1 VRRRPWLVPFA
12 VLLVAG
18 AAACGDDDGETSTG
32 GPASTE
38 PAPVGQIEYPAGAD
52 DVVIEIASEGGLAGP
67 QAVSTPPQLVVIGDG
82 RLVQPGPTIM
92 QYPGALLPNLQE
104 RSISADGIQQLL
116 GLADE
121 HGLLADVDY
130 ERPDNVMDAPDT
142 VVTISA
148 GGRTYEHRAY
158 ALGVGAGDQGEET
171 DPARANLQAFVE
183 AATGFASSQDP
194 SLGPEQPYQAEAYL
208 IRAVPDE
215 PAPTP
220 DGPEPR
226 VVDWPADASVRLA
239 DAAECAEVPA
249 GEVGDVLGSADE
261 LTRFVDAGVTY
272 AVTAQP
278 VLPGNGCD

>member
-1 VRRRPWLVPFA
+1 MRRRQLLAPLA
-12 VLLVAG
+12 LLLVA
-18 AAACGDDDGETSTG
+18 AAACGDDDGDTSTG
-32 GPASTE
+32 GPGSTE
-38 PAPVGQIEYPAGAD
+38 PSPVGQIEYPTGAD

-82 RLVQPGPTIM
+82 RLVQPGPTTM

-104 RSISADGIQQLL
+104 RSISAAGIEHLL
-116 GLADE
+116 DLADE

-130 ERPDNVMDAPDT
+130 ESPDGVMDAPDT

-148 GGRTYEHRAY
+148 GGRTHEHRAY
-158 ALGVGAGDQGEET
+158 ALGVGAGDDGEET

-194 SLGPEQPYQAEAYL
+194 ALGPERPYEAEAYL

-215 PAPTP
+215 RVPTP
-220 DGPEPR
+220 DGLEPR

-249 GEVGDVLGSADE
+249 GEVGDVLESADE
-261 LTRFVDAGVTY
+261 LTRFVDAGVAY
-272 AVTAQP
+272 AVTAEP
-278 VLPGNGCD
+278 VLPGQGCG